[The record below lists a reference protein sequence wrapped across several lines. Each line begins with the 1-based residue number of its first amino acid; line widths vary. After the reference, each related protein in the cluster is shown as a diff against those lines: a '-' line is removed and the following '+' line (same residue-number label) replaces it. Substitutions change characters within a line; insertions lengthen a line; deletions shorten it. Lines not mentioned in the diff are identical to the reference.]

1 MTKTAYIDFK
11 AVRAAMEFPT
21 VLSHYGIKTEGTGDQ
36 LKIICP
42 FHDDHKP
49 SCGVNTAKGVYN
61 CFSCGAH
68 GNVMEFV
75 THMEDEDP
83 DTTSGIR
90 KGALAA
96 LAIMNLDDA
105 DFRNAGGNS
114 RKPEKKTKAGKKPKG
129 EKKAKKA
136 TKTEKPEPEEKQEGP
151 INPPLSFELD
161 LKNDHPF
168 FEERDISPETVERF
182 GLGYCNKGIM
192 SGRICIPLH
201 NANGELV
208 AYAGRYA
215 AEDLPQETPR
225 YKLPK
230 GFQKAHVLFNLH
242 RLIEQSPKHLVIV
255 EGFWSVIRLDTEG
268 IAAVAVMGTALTD
281 EQLEQI
287 VETGIRHATV
297 IFDGD
302 EGGQA
307 GAEEAVKK
315 LSRHLYVRQLVLPDG
330 IKPDT
335 MPDEYLDR
343 LR

>member
-1 MTKTAYIDFK
+1 MGANNMTKTAYIDFK

-114 RKPEKKTKAGKKPKG
+114 RKPEKKTKAGKKP
-129 EKKAKKA
+129 
-136 TKTEKPEPEEKQEGP
+136 
-151 INPPLSFELD
+151 
-161 LKNDHPF
+161 
-168 FEERDISPETVERF
+168 
-182 GLGYCNKGIM
+182 
-192 SGRICIPLH
+192 
-201 NANGELV
+201 
-208 AYAGRYA
+208 
-215 AEDLPQETPR
+215 
-225 YKLPK
+225 
-230 GFQKAHVLFNLH
+230 
-242 RLIEQSPKHLVIV
+242 
-255 EGFWSVIRLDTEG
+255 
-268 IAAVAVMGTALTD
+268 
-281 EQLEQI
+281 
-287 VETGIRHATV
+287 
-297 IFDGD
+297 
-302 EGGQA
+302 
-307 GAEEAVKK
+307 
-315 LSRHLYVRQLVLPDG
+315 
-330 IKPDT
+330 
-335 MPDEYLDR
+335 
-343 LR
+343 